1 MNWTLLQHSL
11 LVSGLA
17 VAGSVAVGFAGA
29 LWLAGIHAAWRRR
42 LVLLAVLALAMPPF
56 LVTNCWLDLL
66 GLNGRWRGWWPFDI
80 YSPWGA
86 AWILTLLTWPIPL
99 LATLGAWRRLQ
110 ASQLESDPALCGW
123 PLIRWLLWPMARL
136 AVGQAAVLTFVL
148 ALNHFTVPALL
159 QVKVFPAEVWLRF
172 STHFDAAGALMLS
185 WPLIAAP
192 LCLLLV
198 LRRTEIDWPR
208 IEGEPTARALRRQ
221 LGPGWQTGCGTVAG
235 LAILLSVAL
244 PLAQL
249 AATPRTWMELPRLLQ
264 AAPGVVWNSFG
275 FAAVTATL
283 CVVLGLLTWRLR
295 IGLILW
301 LPFLVPGVLL
311 GIAMIL
317 LFNRPVLDVVYR
329 SAAVV
334 VVGFTARYL
343 GFAWNGVAHALRR
356 VDRDLVDAARL
367 EGASAWQVLRSVRW
381 PLAAPQVAAAWYVT
395 YLLCLWDVETLVLI
409 VPPGGETLALRVF
422 NLLHYGHNAQVNA
435 LCVVLLGLALAPLG
449 VAGIARSVARD
460 RNSQEPM
467 AKSQ

>member
-29 LWLAGIHAAWRRR
+29 LWLAGVNAVWRRR
-42 LVLLAVLALAMPPF
+42 LLLLAVLALVLPPF

-66 GLNGRWRGWWPFDI
+66 GLNGLWRGWWPFNI
-80 YSPWGA
+80 YSLWGA
-86 AWILTLLTWPIPL
+86 AWVLTLLTWPIPL

-123 PLIRWLLWPMARL
+123 PLIRWLLWPMARV
-136 AVGQAAVLTFVL
+136 AVGQAAVLAFVL
-148 ALNHFTVPALL
+148 ALNNFTVPAIL

-172 STHFDAAGALMLS
+172 STNFDSAGALALS

-192 LCLLLV
+192 ACLLLV
-198 LRRTEIDWPR
+198 FRRAEIDWPR
-208 IEGEPTARALRRQ
+208 AEGEPTARALRRQ
-221 LGPGWQTGCGTVAG
+221 LGAGWQACCGAVTV
-235 LAILLSVAL
+235 LAILFSVAL
-244 PLAQL
+244 PLAEL
-249 AATPRTWMELPRLLQ
+249 VCALRTWIELPQVLR
-264 AAPGVVWNSFG
+264 ATSGVVWNSFG
-275 FAAVTATL
+275 FAAVTATF
-283 CVVLGLLTWRLR
+283 CVALGLVTWRLR

-311 GIAMIL
+311 GVAMIFVL
-317 LFNRPVLDVVYR
+317 NRPVLDAVYR
-329 SAAVV
+329 SVMVV
-334 VVGFTARYL
+334 VVGFSVRYL
-343 GFAWNGVAHALRR
+343 GFAWNGVAHAMRS
-356 VDRDLVDAARL
+356 VDRDLIDAARV
-367 EGASAWQVLRSVRW
+367 EGASAWQLLRCVRW

-435 LCVVLLGLALAPLG
+435 LCVVLLGLAMAPLG
-449 VAGIARSVARD
+449 VAGVARRVARWND
-460 RNSQEPM
+460 R
-467 AKSQ
+467 